1 MVRIASTN
9 NSPEVISGYFVHFVQ
24 TVQGKVI
31 TFRADEFG
39 WQLRMHKIDFA
50 ILFHRNIKCFC
61 NFRLIDI
68 GKWL

>member
-9 NSPEVISGYFVHFVQ
+9 NSPEVISGYFVHSVQ

-39 WQLRMHKIDFA
+39 WQLRCT
-50 ILFHRNIKCFC
+50 R
-61 NFRLIDI
+61 
-68 GKWL
+68 